1 MVLFRKLC
9 MKKTFSTLTFEH
21 INQAQRSLEI
31 YYVDISI
38 DKKIVNIF
46 LNNKSPE
53 NVDKNH

>member
-1 MVLFRKLC
+1 MHEEDFFLL
-9 MKKTFSTLTFEH
+9 LPLN

-46 LNNKSPE
+46 LNNKSPG
-53 NVDKNH
+53 NADKNH